1 MWLAGGRSLLF
12 SSLLLLFIITISL
25 LCSDCR
31 VGAIRLNPPNAGT
44 KPTQPPHQATTN
56 PSKTHPDLFQKYF
69 GGSAS
74 DLNTNTTR
82 DGNFQNSKRR
92 VPSCPDP
99 LHN

>member
-1 MWLAGGRSLLF
+1 MWLAGSRRLFF
-12 SSLLLLFIITISL
+12 SSLLLLFIISL

-31 VGAIRLNPPNAGT
+31 VGAIRLIPPNSGA
-44 KPTQPPHQATTN
+44 KPTQPPHQTTTN
-56 PSKTHPDLFQKYF
+56 LSKNQKDLFQKYF

-74 DLNTNTTR
+74 DLITNTTR
-82 DGNFQNSKRR
+82 DGNFQESKRR